1 MRWARWILEHYEAPF
16 ERVFAPRLN
25 AGDIKKDFD
34 VLVFLGGIPSAGG
47 GGGRGGGGGGG
58 GRGGG
63 GANIP
68 DEYKGQQGAMTAD
81 TTLPNLK
88 AFLEQ
93 GGRIVAIGRSAVD
106 LAQDL
111 GFPITNQVAGISNTK
126 YYIPGSVL
134 EVAVDTTQPAAAGA
148 HPVTDVFFDN
158 SPVMKVGPDAMAKGV
173 KKIAWFGVAE
183 PLRSGW
189 AIGQDYLKDGVEMA
203 SAQVGQ
209 GTAYFYAP
217 EMTFRAQP
225 EGTFKFI
232 FNTFFADMPATKK

>member
-1 MRWARWILEHYEAPF
+1 MPAGWARWILEQYEAPF

-25 AGDIKKDFD
+25 AGNLSKDFD
-34 VLVFLGGIPSAGG
+34 VLVFLGGIPGAAGAG
-47 GGGRGGGGGGG
+47 PGRRGGGRGGG
-58 GRGGG
+58 
-63 GANIP
+63 ADSTIP
-68 DEYKGQQGAMTAD
+68 AEYRDQIGTMSVD
-81 TTLPNLK
+81 TTMPQIK
-88 AFLEQ
+88 AFLNE
-93 GGRIVAIGRSAVD
+93 GGRIVAIGGSATN
-106 LAQDL
+106 LAISL
-111 GFPITNQVAGISNTK
+111 GLPIENQVAGIPNDK

-134 EVAVDTTQPAAAGA
+134 QVAVDTTQPAAAGA

-158 SPVMKVGPDAMAKGV
+158 SPVWRLGADAASEGDAEDRLV
-173 KKIAWFGVAE
+173 RRAE

-203 SAQVGQ
+203 SAPVGQ

-232 FNTFFADMPATKK
+232 FNTFYQ